1 MKKVI
6 NAGLGGRSFTLDEDA
21 YERLQSYLEHFRI
34 KLVGGARPGTGSMT
48 PDQAKEVMD
57 DLEMRIA
64 DLFLKEVG
72 SEERVVSLELVNRVT
87 AQLGMPDGSAEQSE
101 GKAYYSAPE
110 NSAEPGSDSP
120 QRKFYRNMDDRVIA
134 GVCSGLAAYFN
145 IDVVIVRVLMVVLL
159 LSASAGFW
167 LYIIVWLVA
176 PKAQTPAQKCEMNGL
191 PVTAENMAR
200 FARK

>member
-6 NAGLGGRSFTLDEDA
+6 NVGLGGRSFTLDEDA
-21 YERLQSYLEHFRI
+21 YQRLQSYLEHFRA
-34 KLVGGARPGTGSMT
+34 KLVGGTRPGTGSMT

-72 SEERVVSLELVNRVT
+72 GEERVVSLDLVSRVT
-87 AQLGMPDGSAEQSE
+87 AQLGMPDGSAEQGDAAE
-101 GKAYYSAPE
+101 DGAPE
-110 NSAEPGSDSP
+110 GEKA

-145 IDVVIVRVLMVVLL
+145 VDVVLVRVLMVVLL
-159 LSASAGFW
+159 FSASAGFW
-167 LYIIVWLVA
+167 LYLIVWIVA
-176 PKAQTPAQKCEMNGL
+176 PKALTPAQKCEMNGL
-191 PVTAENMAR
+191 PVTAGNMAR

>member
-1 MKKVI
+1 MKQVI
-6 NAGLGGRSFTLDEDA
+6 QVGLEGRSFTLDEDA
-21 YERLQSYLEHFRI
+21 YERLQSYLEHFRA
-34 KLVGGARPGTGSMT
+34 KLSGGPQPGTGSMT

-72 SEERVVSLELVNRVT
+72 SEERVVSLELVKRVT
-87 AQLGMPDGSAEQSE
+87 AQLGMPDGSTEQSD
-101 GKAYYSAPE
+101 APE
-110 NSAEPGSDSP
+110 EGAPETGHA

-145 IDVVIVRVLMVVLL
+145 VDVVLVRVLMVALL
-159 LSASAGFW
+159 FSASAGFW
-167 LYIIVWLVA
+167 LYLIVWLVA

-200 FARK
+200 FAWK